1 LCCSCC
7 LYSAY
12 KNLMCLLLLY
22 TLISW
27 TFSCGHFH
35 VLQLQLSRQPCGLS
49 SGAWQSW

>member
-12 KNLMCLLLLY
+12 KNLMCLLLY
-22 TLISW
+22 TLISR
-27 TFSCGHFH
+27 TFSCGHFD